1 MRFDSKTAV
10 VTGATRGMG
19 RVIAAAFAAEGA
31 SVAVWSRDAAAAAAA
46 AAAMGPRAFGI
57 GCDVAR
63 EDDIAAATAATL
75 ARTGRL
81 DVMVAN
87 AGIALDPVPFLEMTA
102 ARWDGMMA
110 VNLRGAMLS
119 ALHAA
124 RHMAGAGGGAIV
136 LNASIAAHGRD
147 GAYAHYSAS
156 KAGLIGLLKT
166 MAVELAPLGIRVNA
180 VSPGYTRTEMTMEV
194 MPGADGGSGGPAFAR
209 SPQNRLVEPE
219 EIAAAVLFLAS
230 DAASAVTG
238 HDLVVDGGLTAN
250 LWIMETFPPPAG

>member
-1 MRFDSKTAV
+1 MRFSGKTAV

-19 RVIAAAFAAEGA
+19 RVIAAAFAEEGA
-31 SVAVWSRDAAAAAAA
+31 EVAVWSRDGAAAEQAAGAI
-46 AAAMGPRAFGI
+46 GPRAFGI

-63 EDDIAAATAATL
+63 EEDIAAATAATL

-119 ALHAA
+119 ALYAA

-147 GAYAHYSAS
+147 GAYGHYSAS
-156 KAGLIGLLKT
+156 KAGLIGLMRT

-194 MPGADGGSGGPAFAR
+194 MPGGDGGPAFAR

-230 DAASAVTG
+230 DAASAVNG